1 MRSILLT
8 HYIYIYTLKYPKRG
22 YMVRVELKVLFVEI
36 KLGLRFS
43 GKVLS

>member
-1 MRSILLT
+1 MISILLT
-8 HYIYIYTLKYPKRG
+8 D

-36 KLGLRFS
+36 KLGLSFS